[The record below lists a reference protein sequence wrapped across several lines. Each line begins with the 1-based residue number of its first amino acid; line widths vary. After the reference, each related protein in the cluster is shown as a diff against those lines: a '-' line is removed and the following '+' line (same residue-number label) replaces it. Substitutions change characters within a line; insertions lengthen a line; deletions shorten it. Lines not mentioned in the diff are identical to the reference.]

1 MNSSWHSYLKGHAGG
16 ACGVNGVVLWVYGGV
31 SASHTCRRDLKCQ
44 PLSKFARLSRLFDTL
59 GVWSRAQAIVFAW
72 ERGFMW

>member
-1 MNSSWHSYLKGHAGG
+1 
-16 ACGVNGVVLWVYGGV
+16 VVLWVYGGV